1 MSFLFILSCNIYT
14 IQIKTMHI
22 KAINKAIITYSIK
35 YRMHANKA
43 KIKKHAIN
51 KIIVSKNAVKYLN
64 KLL

>member
-1 MSFLFILSCNIYT
+1 
-14 IQIKTMHI
+14 MHI